1 MKNTELFEKYKT
13 YGLNGMSD
21 SEILQLV
28 LSFASVKDTEKVSER
43 LISEYG
49 SLNAVL
55 NADINHLIGSDV
67 NEKTACLL
75 KIIQAVSME
84 CLFNRGQRCFIKSY
98 DDMAYYFR
106 SLYAGISD
114 ERIYLVSVNRHRM
127 VKGEHLVA
135 VGSADTINISR
146 EKVIRCALGIKAYG
160 IYISHNHPESEA
172 YPSEAD
178 YEFTKS
184 IVDSMKDFGIKVFD
198 HVIVGISSVVSMKE
212 LKCGIDFE

>member
-67 NEKTACLL
+67 NEKTACL
-75 KIIQAVSME
+75 
-84 CLFNRGQRCFIKSY
+84 
-98 DDMAYYFR
+98 
-106 SLYAGISD
+106 
-114 ERIYLVSVNRHRM
+114 
-127 VKGEHLVA
+127 
-135 VGSADTINISR
+135 
-146 EKVIRCALGIKAYG
+146 
-160 IYISHNHPESEA
+160 
-172 YPSEAD
+172 
-178 YEFTKS
+178 
-184 IVDSMKDFGIKVFD
+184 
-198 HVIVGISSVVSMKE
+198 
-212 LKCGIDFE
+212 